1 MKVHDVFF
9 WCACFFLI
17 GVLVASIASGFER
30 QYLIFGLVV
39 LLIGVFIFFVQNFNH
54 GMLSRGIAALSLVMF
69 IGGAYYFAHDFY
81 QKDEVLKFGEK
92 INFTGVIRDVK
103 FGLENQKIRIG
114 EIQITAQRYPEFEYG
129 DKVNVDGAIKEIPE
143 DWQGY
148 FSKEDVFGLMSFPKI
163 ELISKNNGSAI
174 KAGLLK
180 INLAIQNSF
189 KKVLPLEKAAFLSG
203 LTLGE
208 TGEFSE
214 EFEEKLRLTGTTHL
228 VALSGYN
235 IAVIATVVLLALNR
249 WFSRWTSSLFAIIV
263 IISFVVMTGAE
274 ASVVRAALMAMVLT
288 IAEHSSR
295 QYYFRNAIVFVALL
309 MVLANPKVLVFD
321 VGFQLSFLATLGI
334 VYLRP
339 VLKNKLGFNDES
351 GFLSWKDNLLTTS
364 SAQIA
369 VLPILILSFG
379 QFSPFSLLTNI
390 LILEFIPVTMAIGFF
405 IAITSVFSSSL
416 AFLLSLAIQPLLF
429 YIFGVINIFAFIQD
443 KIF

>member
-1 MKVHDVFF
+1 M
-9 WCACFFLI
+9 
-17 GVLVASIASGFER
+17 G
-30 QYLIFGLVV
+30 
-39 LLIGVFIFFVQNFNH
+39 
-54 GMLSRGIAALSLVMF
+54 
-69 IGGAYYFAHDFY
+69 
-81 QKDEVLKFGEK
+81 
-92 INFTGVIRDVK
+92 
-103 FGLENQKIRIG
+103 
-114 EIQITAQRYPEFEYG
+114 
-129 DKVNVDGAIKEIPE
+129 
-143 DWQGY
+143 
-148 FSKEDVFGLMSFPKI
+148 FPKM
-163 ELISKNNGSAI
+163 ELISQNNGSAI

-180 INLAIQNSF
+180 INLAIQDSF
-189 KKVLPLEKAAFLSG
+189 KKVLPLEKATFLSG

-288 IAEHSSR
+288 IAEYSSR

-339 VLKNKLGFNDES
+339 VLKNKLGFNDEP

-364 SAQIA
+364 SAQIV
-369 VLPILILSFG
+369 VLPILIFSFG
-379 QFSPFSLLTNI
+379 QFSPFSLLTNV

-405 IAITSVFSSSL
+405 IAIAGIFFSSL
-416 AFLLSLAIQPLLF
+416 AFILSLAIQPLLF
-429 YIFGVINIFAFIQD
+429 YIFGVINIFSFIQS

>member
-1 MKVHDVFF
+1 MKVNDVFF

-129 DKVNVDGAIKEIPE
+129 DKVSVDGI
-143 DWQGY
+143 
-148 FSKEDVFGLMSFPKI
+148 
-163 ELISKNNGSAI
+163 I
-174 KAGLLK
+174 KA
-180 INLAIQNSF
+180 IQDSF
-189 KKVLPLEKAAFLSG
+189 KKVLPLEKATFLSG

-339 VLKNKLGFNDES
+339 VLKNKLGFNDEP

-364 SAQIA
+364 SAQIV
-369 VLPILILSFG
+369 VLPILIFSFG
-379 QFSPFSLLTNI
+379 QFSPFSLLTNV

-405 IAITSVFSSSL
+405 IAIAGIFFSSL
-416 AFLLSLAIQPLLF
+416 AFILSLAIQPLLF
-429 YIFGVINIFAFIQD
+429 YIFGVINIFSFIQS